1 MMTGVSQGDRWC
13 TIALCHKCAN
23 TKTSRPVIQNIYNL
37 RLPDICDENHF
48 PESSLETGDFPVS
61 TVSINRS
68 GHLTI
73 TVMMKSL
80 QTHSLP
86 DNQFAVLM
94 MIIYDNIAGTD

>member
-23 TKTSRPVIQNIYNL
+23 TKTSRTVIQIFYNR
-37 RLPDICDENHF
+37 RLPDICDENHIL
-48 PESSLETGDFPVS
+48 ESLKTRDFPVS

-86 DNQFAVLM
+86 VCAVLT
-94 MIIYDNIAGTD
+94 MIIHDNIAGTD